1 MAQQY
6 LTVWKPQ
13 PKQALALSCPSQELF
28 FGGAAG
34 GGKSDFMLMD
44 FIQGANKY
52 GKYWN
57 GILFRQTTGQLE
69 ELQKRAMELYPQIG
83 GVYKGQTK
91 TMRDT
96 WIFPNGATL
105 KMRYLESIKDVNNY
119 QGHQYT
125 WIGIDELGNYPTPD
139 CWTFMISRLR
149 SAHGIPC
156 FIRGTANPGGTGHS
170 WIKQRFMDNQEPN
183 KIFYR
188 EAEDFD
194 GNKVKT
200 TCCFIPSRLEDNMEL
215 MKNDPGYSAR
225 LLTLPAHLARA
236 MRYGD
241 WSVFDGQIFDV
252 FRVQTH
258 VVKPFILQPGEWFKF
273 CCMDWGFSR
282 PFAIYWIAVN
292 SQGRVVVYKE
302 WYGCQKDAFNVG
314 LKMGSTEVAQTAW
327 NMSLL
332 EGVNTMVAD
341 PAIWNKSDADAPSV
355 CENFEKVGWKMIKGN
370 NDRKNGLIQVY
381 NMMKEKVDE
390 YGTPM
395 LTVFNTCHGFIR
407 TIPMLQ
413 PNPLDMEDVDTS
425 LEDHPYD
432 AVRYGIMSDFVGHP
446 VNALRRQNGKYE
458 RQNKAGAEYNPLNNI

>member
-1 MAQQY
+1 MATQY
-6 LTVWKPQ
+6 ETVWKPQ
-13 PKQALALSCPSQELF
+13 PKQALALSCPAQELF

-69 ELQKRAMELYPQIG
+69 ELQKRAMELYLQIG

-149 SAHGIPC
+149 SPHGVPC

-188 EAEDFD
+188 TAEDLD
-194 GNKVKT
+194 GKIMKT

-225 LLTLPAHLARA
+225 LMTLPAHLARA

-258 VVKPFILQPGEWFKF
+258 VVKPFILPPGEWFKF

-292 SQGRVVVYKE
+292 SHGRVVIYRE
-302 WYGCQKDAFNVG
+302 WYGCQKDQFNTG
-314 LKMGSTEVAQTAW
+314 LKMASTEVAKTAME
-327 NMSLL
+327 MSITD
-332 EGVNTMVAD
+332 GVNIMVAD
-341 PAIWNKSDADAPSV
+341 PAIWNKSDSAAPSV
-355 CENFEKVGWKMIKGN
+355 CENFEAAGWKMIKGN

-381 NMMKEKVDE
+381 NMMKEPIDE

-446 VNALRRQNGKYE
+446 VVALRRQNGKYE
-458 RQNKAGAEYNPLNNI
+458 RQNKGGGEYNPLDNI